1 MIKFSVHRGVK
12 VSVDPKGNNFC
23 VLQTQ
28 PNSELNDLP
37 WIQHRSLSKDLL
49 DLYPESNL
57 KDLTIK
63 IQSQL
68 FPVHKYILAASNP
81 KFASI
86 IDEHSEESIIDLS
99 ELTDVPELFEQVLK
113 YAYYQDCDMMKEGV
127 LPFKIHRKTATRNYA
142 EFSNQ
147 EMHESAHQVYAKN
160 KKKMKNNESSNS
172 NILIQ
177 LQDLAR
183 RLGFHDMVKNLDHF
197 VYNVITNSIKKKVKG
212 SILCPTVKTW
222 SRTSDLVLKICDV
235 IILTEDQIEFRA
247 HKCIL
252 SARLEYFRSMFSMGW
267 IESAQ
272 KITEVKL
279 PITGP
284 LCQTLLE
291 YLYTDLESI
300 PNCSDPEFLCNVLV
314 MADQLLIPRLIQVCE
329 KQLTS
334 LLTLKNV
341 GEILQFAHDFNAE
354 QLIYH
359 SMQFVCYN
367 IGALIESKGLDT
379 VDTHVLKEVS
389 KHYQA
394 INRALSSRKITPYTN
409 GPTTEEIEAY
419 AVSLNITV
427 EELFEIETEQQQ
439 LESSNTV
446 SRKKRSRKLSTESTN
461 SSSGTDSETDVLNV
475 SKTSDNI
482 EVEEDILNDLEQLSL
497 SNNDNFTLIESKGG
511 PRVENVIES
520 FFNDPKKFTNKL
532 PAAALNSS
540 TTESSKKFNK
550 LSQKERKRLQSE
562 DQKLLTKQSFALD
575 HEDHKP
581 KWTGW
586 GITSKSPAAAVV
598 VSSTSNSSPESPSL
612 ASIMQNERESKA
624 HNISSVKSKN
634 SNANSPNGIGTTNK
648 RTRKSSWRSLNFSD
662 NEPSGCA
669 ALGGSAAMATSPPNP
684 WKPLPPP
691 RVEKQQSLQEIL
703 HEESMQSQNLS
714 RTKSK
719 AFHVTQLEESA
730 IQELRTFYNV
740 DNVFDEFITVDRVEQ
755 GVLATPIWRKR
766 KTTG

>member
-1 MIKFSVHRGVK
+1 M
-12 VSVDPKGNNFC
+12 
-23 VLQTQ
+23 LQTQ

-49 DLYPESNL
+49 DLYPESTL

-68 FPVHKYILAASNP
+68 FSVHKYILAASNP

-86 IDEHSEESIIDLS
+86 IEEHSEESIIDLS

-127 LPFKIHRKTATRNYA
+127 LPFKIHRKTATRNNA

-147 EMHESAHQVYAKN
+147 ELHESAHQVYAKN
-160 KKKMKNNESSNS
+160 KKKIKNNESNNS
-172 NILIQ
+172 NILVQ

-197 VYNVITNSIKKKVKG
+197 VYNTITNSIKKKVKG

-222 SRTSDLVLKICDV
+222 SRTRTDLEAISDV
-235 IILTEDQIEFRA
+235 IILTEDQMEFRA

-252 SARLEYFRSMFSMGW
+252 SARLDYFRSMFSMGW

-279 PITGP
+279 PITGL

-291 YLYTDLESI
+291 YLYTDLDSI

-329 KQLTS
+329 KQLS
-334 LLTLKNV
+334 ALLTLKNV
-341 GEILQFAHDFNAE
+341 GEILQFAHDINAE
-354 QLIYH
+354 QLIK
-359 SMQFVCYN
+359 SATDFVCYN
-367 IGALIESKGLDT
+367 LGALIESKGLDT

-427 EELFEIETEQQQ
+427 EELFEMENEQQQ

-446 SRKKRSRKLSTESTN
+446 SRKKRTRKLSTESTN

-532 PAAALNSS
+532 PSAAALNSS

-550 LSQKERKRLQSE
+550 LSQRERKRLQSE

-586 GITSKSPAAAVV
+586 GSITSKSPAAAVV
-598 VSSTSNSSPESPSL
+598 VSSTSISSPESPSL

-634 SNANSPNGIGTTNK
+634 SNSNSPNGIGTTNK
-648 RTRKSSWRSLNFSD
+648 RTRKSSWRSLSFSD
-662 NEPSGCA
+662 NEPSGSA
-669 ALGGSAAMATSPPNP
+669 ALASMATSPNP
-684 WKPLPPP
+684 WKTLPPP

-755 GVLATPIWRKR
+755 GVLATPIWQKR